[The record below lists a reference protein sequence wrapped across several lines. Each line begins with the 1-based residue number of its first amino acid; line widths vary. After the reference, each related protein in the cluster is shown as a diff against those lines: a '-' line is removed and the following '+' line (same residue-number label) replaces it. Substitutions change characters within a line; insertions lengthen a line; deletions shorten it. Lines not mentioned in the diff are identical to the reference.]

1 MTMKVYEAMAKAF
14 LEEFESAGIDALFS
28 YMGDANM
35 YWMSTLLGQSDVRN
49 VHVRHENAAVA
60 MADGYA
66 RATGRVGVA
75 TVTSG
80 PGLAHVAT
88 ALTGAARYR
97 VPLVLFAGDTAP
109 HDTTALQY
117 VDQAK
122 FADLCGVHFEPVT
135 SAAQALSAVQAA
147 FYRAAARSEPVLLSV
162 PMNIQDEE
170 LPGEYA
176 YTPSTALVQ
185 EGAGLPD
192 ADSLDEAAGLLA
204 SARRPVILIGNGAVT
219 GGALSAI
226 EALGDRIGA
235 LYATTL
241 LAKGALDD
249 SPWAIGISGTFSHP
263 QAEQVLGD
271 ADLVIGVGA
280 SMNRFTL
287 QDGYMFPNARTI
299 QILDRPA
306 AEAAPRRPV
315 TRYLQGDAARTVEA
329 LEAMLAEAEYMAV
342 GWRSRFERADR
353 DPRTFAEGGTVG
365 PDENALD
372 PRDAVAALEKHI
384 PDNAL
389 VVLGAGHFWSFV
401 NKGLTGRGG
410 RRYLYALG
418 FGSIGQALP
427 VAVGA
432 AVGCPDRPVVVVDG
446 DSSILFH
453 PQELDAASRL
463 GVNLLAV
470 VLDDDAMGA
479 ELHKLVVKDVYPDA
493 AIVATPDLALMA
505 QAFGASGSLVRSPDE
520 LDKVLDS
527 YDWQSVHLIDVKV
540 SRSVVDVSSVM
551 GNEVKTT

>member
-1 MTMKVYEAMAKAF
+1 MKVYEAMAKAF
-14 LEEFESAGIDALFS
+14 LEEFEAASIDALFS

-35 YWMSTLLGQSDVRN
+35 YWMSTLLDQSAVRN

-66 RATGRVGVA
+66 RATGKTGVA

-109 HDTTALQY
+109 HDTSALQY

-122 FADLCGVHFEPVT
+122 FAELCGVHLEPVT
-135 SAAQALSAVQAA
+135 SPANALAAVQAA
-147 FYRAAARSEPVLLSV
+147 FYRAATRSEPVLLSV
-162 PMNIQDEE
+162 PMNIQDAD
-170 LPGEYA
+170 LPGQYE
-176 YTPSTALVQ
+176 YTPSTELIQ
-185 EGAGLPD
+185 RGAGVPD
-192 ADSLDEAAGLLA
+192 AESLDEAAGLLA
-204 SARRPVILIGNGAVT
+204 SARRPVILIGNGAVA
-219 GGALSAI
+219 GGALDAI
-226 EALGDRIGA
+226 TSLGDRIGA

-241 LAKGALDD
+241 LAKGTLDD
-249 SPWAIGISGTFSHP
+249 SPWSIGISGTFSSP

-280 SMNRFTL
+280 SMNRFTA
-287 QDGYMFPNARTI
+287 QDGFLFPNARTI

-306 AEAAPRRPV
+306 SEGAPLRPV
-315 TRYLQGDAARTVEA
+315 TSYLQGDAALTVTA
-329 LEAMLAEAEYMAV
+329 LDAMLAEADHESQ
-342 GWRSRFERADR
+342 GWRGRFVQADR
-353 DPRTFAEGGTVG
+353 DPRTYAEGGTVS
-365 PDENALD
+365 PEENALD
-372 PRDAVAALEKHI
+372 PRDAVAALEQHI
-384 PDNAL
+384 PDDAI
-389 VVLGAGHFWSFV
+389 VVLGAGHFWSFA

-427 VAVGA
+427 VAIGA

-479 ELHKLVVKDVYPDA
+479 ELHKLVAKDIYPDA
-493 AIVATPDLALMA
+493 AIVRTPDLALMA
-505 QAFGASGSLVRSPDE
+505 QAFGATGALVRSDTE
-520 LDKVLDS
+520 LRKELET
-527 YDWQSVHLIDVKV
+527 YDWRSVHLIDAKV

-551 GNEVKTT
+551 GNEVKTK